1 MVRVNNVAAPNFNVL
16 AQNLSPRIARIGVIV
31 GF

>member
-1 MVRVNNVAAPNFNVL
+1 VRVNNNAAPNFQLL
-16 AQNLSPRIARIGVIV
+16 AQNLSPRIFRIGAVL